1 MQVKDSIKEY
11 EYKLERVVHIQGK
24 LQNFDVDNNFLV
36 LTIFGHSY
44 LVTNIN
50 SDFQIRLTRT

>member
-24 LQNFDVDNNFLV
+24 LQNFQHVDDNFMMV
-36 LTIFGHSY
+36 TIFRY

-50 SDFQIRLTRT
+50 SDFQTRLTRT